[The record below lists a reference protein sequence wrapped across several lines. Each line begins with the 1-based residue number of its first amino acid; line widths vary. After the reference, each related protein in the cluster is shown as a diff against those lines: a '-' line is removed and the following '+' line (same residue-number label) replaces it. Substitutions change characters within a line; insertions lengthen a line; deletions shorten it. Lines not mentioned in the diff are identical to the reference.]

1 MERIL
6 VVEDEHIV
14 ALDIKMHLERHGY
27 EVPATYPSG
36 EEALAAIEDLDPA
49 LVLMDIRLQ
58 GQLDGLQTAEEIKRR
73 HNIPV
78 ILLTAYADEQT
89 LERAKASQPFA
100 YLIKPFED
108 RELRT
113 AIVLALYRH
122 QMEQELIR
130 RERLFSTTL
139 KSIADGVVVVDT
151 EERITFVN
159 PVALEILGKTEA
171 QCVGQAYDATVVI
184 ERRPHPNA
192 RAGIAA
198 PAARNGGNGDNGDD
212 GDDGDDGGNRR
223 NGGNRG
229 AVSQEFLRRTA
240 EEWIPVEHEVTP
252 LISEQGRQSGRVYVI
267 RDISQRLEA
276 EAALNQS
283 LQQLRQVQKMEAVGR
298 LSGGIAH
305 DFNNLLTVIMGYSK
319 LIHQQ
324 VDHLP
329 PETTGSMAADLDGL
343 DRATQKSA
351 ALTRQLLTF
360 SRKQVLQPQVCDL
373 NEIVGELEKMFRRL
387 LTERVRMYLSCRA
400 ETSAVWVDRSQMEQV
415 LMNLVVNA
423 RDAMPDGGT
432 LTVRTRSETLEREL
446 PTATGTV
453 QPGRYVVLTVQDTG
467 GGIAPE
473 IQDQIFEPF
482 FTTKEAGQGT
492 GLGLSTV
499 YGIIRQ
505 SDGYIDVSSKVAE
518 GTVFSIYLPLTDV
531 RAAAGTSDTSV
542 ATPGGVE
549 TILLVED
556 DEAIRTMVARIL
568 RDNGYTVIEAEN
580 AGEAL
585 LIAEEQSNTLHLV
598 VSDVVMPHVTGDRLV
613 ARIRKTRPDLPALLI
628 SGYPEF
634 VRADMEASDWVT
646 LLQKPF
652 DPATLLRHVRETL
665 ETQGS

>member
-1 MERIL
+1 MERIM

-36 EEALAAIEDLDPA
+36 EEALAAVEEVDPV

-58 GQLDGLQTAEEIKRR
+58 GELDGLQTAEEIKRR

-89 LERAKASQPFA
+89 IERAKASQPFA
-100 YLIKPFED
+100 YLIKPFEE

-122 QMEQELIR
+122 QMEQELVE

-139 KSIADGVVVVDT
+139 NSIADGVVVVDN
-151 EERITFVN
+151 EDHITFLN
-159 PVALEILGKTEA
+159 PVALEILGKNEA
-171 QCVGQAYDATVVI
+171 ECIGQSFDATIVI
-184 ERRPHPNA
+184 ERRPYPNSRSSA
-192 RAGIAA
+192 AAFGAAERSGGSQRRPEGENERGAGQ
-198 PAARNGGNGDNGDD
+198 DYL
-212 GDDGDDGGNRR
+212 RR
-223 NGGNRG
+223 N
-229 AVSQEFLRRTA
+229 QD
-240 EEWIPVEHEVTP
+240 EWVPVEHTVTP
-252 LISEQGRQSGRVYVI
+252 LINDKGRQSGRVCVI
-267 RDISQRLEA
+267 RDISRRLEA
-276 EAALNQS
+276 EAALDRS
-283 LQQLRQVQKMEAVGR
+283 LEQFRQVQKMEAVGR

-319 LIHQQ
+319 LINQQ
-324 VDHLP
+324 VEHLP
-329 PETTGSMAADLDGL
+329 PDAVGSIASDLEGL

-373 NEIVGELEKMFRRL
+373 NEIVAELEKMFRRL
-387 LTERVRMYLSCRA
+387 LTERVRMYIACRA
-400 ETSAVWVDRSQMEQV
+400 EASSVWVDRGQMEQV

-423 RDAMPDGGT
+423 RDAMPAGGT
-432 LTVRTRSETLEREL
+432 LTVRTRSETLEHEL

-453 QPGRYVVLTVQDTG
+453 PRAQYVVLTVQDTG

-473 IQDQIFEPF
+473 IRDHIFEPF

-505 SDGYIDVSSKVAE
+505 SNGYIDVASEPGE
-518 GTVFSIYLPLTDV
+518 GTTFSIYVPLTDA
-531 RAAAGTSDTSV
+531 RAAVGTSDG
-542 ATPGGVE
+542 ATNSPGGVE
-549 TILLVED
+549 TVLLVED
-556 DEAIRTMVARIL
+556 DEAIRTMLARIL

-585 LIAEEQSNTLHLV
+585 LIAEEAANTIHLV

-613 ARIRKTRPDLPALLI
+613 SRIRETRPDVPALLI
-628 SGYPEF
+628 SGYPES
-634 VRADMEASDWVT
+634 VRDDLGARDWAT
-646 LLQKPF
+646 LLIKPF
-652 DPATLLRHVRETL
+652 DPSTLLRHVRKAL
-665 ETQGS
+665 EASGK

>member
-1 MERIL
+1 MERIM

-36 EEALAAIEDLDPA
+36 EEALAAIGEVEPV

-58 GQLDGLQTAEEIKRR
+58 GELDGLQTAEEIKRR

-89 LERAKASQPFA
+89 IERAKASQPFA
-100 YLIKPFED
+100 YLIKPFQE

-113 AIVLALYRH
+113 AIVLALFRH
-122 QMEQELIR
+122 HMEQELVR

-139 KSIADGVVVVDT
+139 NSIADGVVVVDN
-151 EERITFVN
+151 EECITFVN
-159 PVALEILGKTEA
+159 PVALAILGKPE
-171 QCVGQAYDATVVI
+171 QECIGHDYNSIVVI
-184 ERRPHPNA
+184 ERRPYPNV
-192 RAGIAA
+192 RK
-198 PAARNGGNGDNGDD
+198 GGTASVEDNGSDAGSSSSTESAAAGQD
-212 GDDGDDGGNRR
+212 YLQRSSD
-223 NGGNRG
+223 
-229 AVSQEFLRRTA
+229 A
-240 EEWIPVEHEVTP
+240 WIPVEYTVSP
-252 LISEQGRQSGRVYVI
+252 LMSDKGRRPGRVCVI

-276 EAALNQS
+276 EAALDRS
-283 LQQLRQVQKMEAVGR
+283 LQQFRQVQKMEAVGR

-319 LIHQQ
+319 LINQE
-324 VDHLP
+324 VEHLP
-329 PETTGSMAADLDGL
+329 PETAKGIASDLEGL

-360 SRKQVLQPQVCDL
+360 SRRQVLEPQVCDL
-373 NEIVGELEKMFRRL
+373 NEIVNELEKMFRRL

-400 ETSAVWVDRSQMEQV
+400 AASSVWVDRGQMEQV

-432 LTVRTRSETLEREL
+432 LTIRTRSEELTGEL
-446 PTATGTV
+446 PTATGTA
-453 QPGRYVVLTVQDTG
+453 QAGQYAVLTVQDTG
-467 GGIAPE
+467 GGIPPE
-473 IQDQIFEPF
+473 VQDHIFEPF

-505 SDGYIDVSSKVAE
+505 SNGYIDVSSEVGE
-518 GTVFSIYLPLTDV
+518 GTTFSIYMPLTAV
-531 RAAAGTSDTSV
+531 RASAAPANV
-542 ATPGGVE
+542 CAPAPGGVE
-549 TILLVED
+549 TVLLVED
-556 DEAIRTMVARIL
+556 DEAIRTMLSRIL
-568 RDNGYTVIEAEN
+568 HDNGYTVIEAEN

-585 LIAEEQSNTLHLV
+585 LIAEELSNTLHLV

-613 ARIRKTRPDLPALLI
+613 SRIREVRPEIPALLI
-628 SGYPEF
+628 SGYPES
-634 VRADMEASDWVT
+634 VRDDSDAGDRTT
-646 LLQKPF
+646 LLIKPF
-652 DPATLLRHVRETL
+652 EPATLLRHVREAL
-665 ETQGS
+665 DRRGR